1 MSSIDV
7 LVTTLVK
14 AFKLEPE
21 VEKAKDLFHKVVADD
36 LPGQV
41 KEAIELVRGFDERL
55 SRIEMYI
62 SGGNYPAQSDTDP
75 ANFDR
80 ENGVRRL
87 LTDDTPQLRNGTD

>member
-55 SRIEMYI
+55 SRIERHFGI
-62 SGGNYPAQSDTDP
+62 EADTDP
-75 ANFDR
+75 GNFDR